1 MEKSDNLSLKHLSML
16 MLLRQIKSD
25 FRCANILSVI
35 GAQKSFLDYP
45 HLNDQTTRSTV
56 ILGFKQF
63 TVENLCPQN
72 CFLNLLVI
80 KRIKSFHVS
89 FQSHNV

>member
-25 FRCANILSVI
+25 LRCANILSVI
-35 GAQKSFLDYP
+35 GAQKSFFDYP

-72 CFLNLLVI
+72 FFLNLLVI
-80 KRIKSFHVS
+80 KTNKIFPC
-89 FQSHNV
+89 FIPEP